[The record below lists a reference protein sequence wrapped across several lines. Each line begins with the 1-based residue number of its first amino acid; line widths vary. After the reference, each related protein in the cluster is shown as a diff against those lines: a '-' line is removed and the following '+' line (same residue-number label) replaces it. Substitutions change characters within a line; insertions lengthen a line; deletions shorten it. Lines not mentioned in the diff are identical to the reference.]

1 MSRLSLSTAIA
12 ALLLAQT
19 PADPLIVQLQSKLDS
34 MKTLKGR
41 FVQTLDSS
49 LIAGPR
55 TEEGRLFLRKPS
67 LMRWEY
73 DTPERKLAI
82 ADGRN
87 TWLYIPA
94 DRQVQKGTLRDLDEE
109 GAAALLLAGRISL
122 VKDFRSRRLPD
133 QAAAEAGAPG
143 AVAIELTP
151 VRKRTDV
158 QKVVLVIDEGRL
170 LIRAVTVV
178 NQDGDSMSL
187 ALYDLETDLELDMAL
202 FTFTPPQGVDVLA
215 DR

>member
-1 MSRLSLSTAIA
+1 MRGMSFLFAA
-12 ALLLAQT
+12 ALLFA
-19 PADPLIVQLQSKLDS
+19 PDAADPLIVQLQSKLDH
-34 MKTLKGR
+34 MKTLRGR
-41 FVQTLDSS
+41 FVQRLDSG
-49 LIAGPR
+49 LLAGPR

-73 DTPERKLAI
+73 EKPEEKLAI

-94 DRQVQKGTLRDLDEE
+94 DRQVQKGTMRDLEEE
-109 GAAALLLAGRISL
+109 GAASLLLSGRISL

-133 QAAAEAGAPG
+133 QEAAAGGAPG

-151 VRKRTDV
+151 VRKRAEV
-158 QKVVLVIDEGRL
+158 AKVILLIQEGRL
-170 LIRAVTVV
+170 LIRSLTVV
-178 NQDGDSMSL
+178 NHDGDRM
-187 ALYDLETDLELDMAL
+187 TLELFDLDEDPDLADTL
-202 FTFTPPQGVDVLA
+202 FRFDLPPGVDILT